1 MSPSGFEEQR
11 MRLAN
16 IDGRSTMVTDLG
28 LIDIEIASQ
37 GRFASSP
44 TAIFSEIDAL
54 QDWFATAQPDLSEAL
69 DPESLLGSARLGAP
83 VPEPEQI
90 FSIGLNYRTHAEEMG
105 LPIPTVPMVFT
116 KFRSCLAGPYAD
128 LALPAETVD
137 WEAEL
142 VVVIGQ
148 SGREIKPDNALK
160 HVAGYCSAQDY
171 SERVLQLA
179 ASPPQFSLGKSYEA
193 FAPMGPWITTADEV
207 PDPQKLSISCE
218 VDGKR
223 YQEASTAD
231 MVFSVA
237 ELIVTLSA
245 VCELRAGDL
254 IYTGSPAG
262 VGQGQEPP
270 VFLSPGSVV
279 TTEISGLGRLRNHCV
294 PARA

>member
-1 MSPSGFEEQR
+1 
-11 MRLAN
+11 MRIAN
-16 IDGRSTMVTDLG
+16 IDGRSTIVTDLG
-28 LIDIEIASQ
+28 LTDVETASQ

-44 TAIFSEIDAL
+44 TAIFSQIVEL
-54 QDWFATAQPDLSEAL
+54 RDWFGKAQPAVSEAL
-69 DPESLLGSARLGAP
+69 DPGSLLGSLRLGAP

-90 FSIGLNYRTHAEEMG
+90 FSIGINYRTHAEEMG
-105 LPIPTVPMVFT
+105 LPIPSVPMVFT

-128 LALPAETVD
+128 LPLPEETVD

-142 VVVIGQ
+142 VVVIGKG
-148 SGREIKPDNALK
+148 GRSIEASHALE

-207 PDPQKLSISCE
+207 PDPQKLTISCE

-237 ELIVTLSA
+237 ELIAKLSA
-245 VCELRAGDL
+245 VCELRPGDL
-254 IYTGSPAG
+254 VYTGSPAG
-262 VGQGQEPP
+262 VGQGQKPP
-270 VFLSPGSVV
+270 IFLSPGSVV
-279 TTEISGLGRLRNHCV
+279 TTEISGLGMLRNHCV
-294 PARA
+294 AAPV